1 MSDNMTREERSKQM
15 ALVKNKHTKP
25 EVELKHLFWKLGY
38 HYRYSNWSKLPGKP
52 DLVFVKRKKVVFLH
66 GCFWHRHPG
75 CSNTRLPK
83 SNVEFWEKK
92 LSQNVFHDR
101 EVYKQLTQLG
111 WEYLIIWEC
120 EMKKSNRTSLEKRIH
135 LFMDGDK
142 YDH

>member
-1 MSDNMTREERSKQM
+1 MSDNMTREERGKQM
-15 ALVKNKHTKP
+15 SLVKNKNTKP

-83 SNVEFWEKK
+83 SNVEFWERK